1 MRQLFLLFVW
11 GGGKQEWFSVGSPG
25 RPSNIA
31 FGAAANVPRMFRMFA
46 RFAGCAGFEGCDTY
60 EIRGRL
66 ETLAKPARLVRLA
79 GLWASPRCD
88 RASRQTPEVR
98 DKALPEPNSVRE
110 KTMILWGLRGV
121 ATF

>member
-1 MRQLFLLFVW
+1 
-11 GGGKQEWFSVGSPG
+11 
-25 RPSNIA
+25 
-31 FGAAANVPRMFRMFA
+31 MFRECSGCLQGSQGVRGLRVA
-46 RFAGCAGFEGCDTY
+46 ILTRYAGVA
-60 EIRGRL
+60 RL

-110 KTMILWGLRGV
+110 KTMILWGLLGV